1 MNINYDL
8 KLYLFNVEIQYYCL
22 QIGRSFSLN
31 LSYYNL
37 QRKTGQNKAHRD
49 LSNQLHIV
57 EYIILNIQYG
67 PFWVN

>member
-22 QIGRSFSLN
+22 QIGRSFYLN

-37 QRKTGQNKAHRD
+37 QRERLELSISGKTQELK
-49 LSNQLHIV
+49 Q
-57 EYIILNIQYG
+57 
-67 PFWVN
+67 